1 MAIQVRLEPAVL
13 TLRLWKA
20 HYTTFFLPVLDCA
33 SSIFDR
39 NELKLRTDCCEY
51 ILLCEFLR
59 KLTVKALDLPTKPNA
74 AVGLFSSSAV
84 LGAVLPQVLAARPAR
99 RRHLGARMKLSR
111 SFSPDLFTRS
121 MRPLGQFGGVLRMWW
136 RIGASYQI
144 PHRADVE
151 WALKGAKRTCYQHLF
166 VSC

>member
-1 MAIQVRLEPAVL
+1 MNI
-13 TLRLWKA
+13 
-20 HYTTFFLPVLDCA
+20 YFFA
-33 SSIFDR
+33 SF
-39 NELKLRTDCCEY
+39 CESSH
-51 ILLCEFLR
+51 
-59 KLTVKALDLPTKPNA
+59 TVKALDLPTKPNA
-74 AVGLFSSSAV
+74 AAGLFSSSAV

-121 MRPLGQFGGVLRMWW
+121 MRPLGQFGGVPRMWW

-144 PHRADVE
+144 PHRADEE